1 TWSSS
6 SGSSA
11 PTWRPPAAR
20 CVPREPPR
28 RSRQRSAPRTE
39 ADRPAR
45 ARADAPRRL
54 LILCHAVTATVLL
67 FHRIDRRAAALLL
80 PYLCWAAFA
89 APLNWW
95 IRVENG

>member
-1 TWSSS
+1 M
-6 SGSSA
+6 
-11 PTWRPPAAR
+11 
-20 CVPREPPR
+20 
-28 RSRQRSAPRTE
+28 
-39 ADRPAR
+39 
-45 ARADAPRRL
+45 
-54 LILCHAVTATVLL
+54 ILCHAVTATVLL